1 MNEVLNDAEMKQIT
15 SLAVKKWL
23 RQLRGLAYDAED
35 VLDDFATELLQRES
49 AAERRQT
56 TNESKV

>member
-1 MNEVLNDAEMKQIT
+1 MNEVLNDAEMKQMT

-23 RQLRGLAYDAED
+23 RQLRDLAYDAED